1 MAVALTELK
10 AFLKADYDEDT
21 EEDALIESLGAAAVS
36 YLEQTTGKA
45 FNDES
50 DLFCLAEKQLVLHWY
65 ENRTAFSTKTNLHEL
80 PHSLQAIITHISLAS
95 AYNGLEAAP

>member
-45 FNDES
+45 FNDS

-95 AYNGLEAAP
+95 AYDGLEAAP